1 MDKQDAKHFLESLFS
16 GAFPEEFDKEGIEE
30 IFDILQIH
38 QRYDL
43 MEKLKHVL
51 EYGKQKVRF
60 FLILKLK
67 LNPFSALISPFDFRI

>member
-1 MDKQDAKHFLESLFS
+1 MDKQDAKHLLESLFS

-51 EYGKQKVRF
+51 EYAKQKVRF

-67 LNPFSALISPFDFRI
+67 LNPFSALILPFDFRI